1 MEILVEVEA
10 RNDFEDELDYIKIEI
25 LQHKLSKCR
34 SQIIEALATA
44 ERGKLLRDG
53 IQVALVGRPN
63 VGKSSI
69 LNLLSDSERAIV
81 TDVPGTTRDIVESNI
96 ILSGIKFIIQD
107 TAGLREASDR
117 VEQIGQDRA
126 YKAASSADI
135 ILFVVEQQVGL
146 SREDVDILKAVKKVK
161 QEGTPIIMLVNKC
174 DVAGKKTIT
183 LSQQEQSYF
192 FRIIYTSALT
202 AESLDTV
209 TDVIIEAT
217 KCNVRVDQSNKE
229 WNINVRQEEALRKA
243 DLSLEQV
250 QLGIAEGFPLDCT
263 TVDLR
268 DAIMSLGEVNG
279 YEISEEILSCIFS
292 KFCIGK

>member
-53 IQVALVGRPN
+53 I
-63 VGKSSI
+63 
-69 LNLLSDSERAIV
+69 
-81 TDVPGTTRDIVESNI
+81 
-96 ILSGIKFIIQD
+96 
-107 TAGLREASDR
+107 
-117 VEQIGQDRA
+117 
-126 YKAASSADI
+126 
-135 ILFVVEQQVGL
+135 QVGL